1 MRPLYI
7 ILYTVLLSGLVSCG
21 PDKGTMRLKG
31 EFKKLNNAELYIFSE
46 VGGFTG
52 IDTIH
57 IQDGSFVYERPL
69 TEAQVLTLQYPNLS
83 RTYFVAVPGQTVE
96 FKASAERLAEADFS
110 GTEENERLS
119 KFRIRL
125 ATLKPDDQRLA
136 AAQYVRDNA
145 ATLDG
150 LAVFLQHF
158 AFVEKAAPETLSLLN
173 ALTAAAPHSRGV
185 NEVDRLLRQRLQHE
199 AGGKLSAFQAQTL
212 NAGTISPSDFAGKP
226 LLIGFFASWQNDA
239 HAALTLLRRIS
250 RAYPGQIGVVGVSLD
265 LSKESCQNLVERD
278 SISFPIVCEG
288 KGMRSPLAQK
298 LGVRYAT
305 GNILVAA
312 NGIIIARDLKPADL
326 ETAVSKAVSRQ

>member
-7 ILYTVLLSGLVSCG
+7 ILYTYLLLSLASCG
-21 PDKGTMRLKG
+21 PDKRTMRLKG
-31 EFKKLNNAELYIFSE
+31 EFKKLSNAELYVYSE

-52 IDTIH
+52 IDTIR
-57 IQDGSFVYERPL
+57 IVDGSFVYERPL
-69 TEAQVLTLQYPNLS
+69 SEPQVLTLQYPNFS
-83 RTYFVAVPGQTVE
+83 RTYFVAVPGQTIK
-96 FKASAERLAEADFS
+96 FAASAERLAEADFS

-119 KFRIRL
+119 KFRIRC
-125 ATLKPDDQRLA
+125 ATLQPDDQRLS
-136 AAQYVRDNA
+136 AAQYIRDNA
-145 ATLDG
+145 ATPDA
-150 LAVFLQHF
+150 LAVFLQYF
-158 AFVEKAAPETLSLLN
+158 AFAEKAAPETLSLLD

-185 NEVDRLLRQRLQHE
+185 NEVDRLLRQRLQHD

-239 HAALTLLRRIS
+239 HAALTVLRRIS

-288 KGMRSPLAQK
+288 NGMRSPLAQK